1 VAGRALAFSNPE
13 LIRLAKT
20 QFVPVA
26 CDDWY
31 QRRREDAEGRFFRG
45 VADQGPRD
53 GRDGSTRQG
62 IYCLTAD
69 GHLLVYR
76 NAGQSASATLDEL
89 REALHNWEQ
98 LPADR
103 RAPGAVQVPDPGP
116 LDGGYTRKPPEGTV
130 ILNVFTRALD
140 EESAGAVAPAAAC
153 KIGGGKESARDHLWI
168 TRDEA
173 RQLVPD
179 APRIGQTFPVPDA
192 IAGRMARF
200 HLVDNT
206 RGEPPFWTARDVRH
220 CEMTLTVVAVSDDAV
235 TMKFTGSVLL
245 STDADP
251 ARASRG
257 YDASLLGDVVFDR
270 HQRTFSKFDVAA
282 LGRHWGEG
290 RYTPDAR
297 PGRQPLGVVFQLRDG
312 RSPAADVPPQ
322 AARELDEY
330 LGRAR

>member
-1 VAGRALAFSNPE
+1 MAGRALAFSNPE
-13 LIRLAKT
+13 VIRLAKT
-20 QFVPVA
+20 QFIAVA

-31 QRRREDAEGRFFRG
+31 QRRRDDAEGRFFRS

-62 IYCLTAD
+62 IYALTVD
-69 GHLLVYR
+69 GHLLAYR

-103 RAPGAVQVPDPGP
+103 RVPGAVHVPDPGP
-116 LDGGYTRKPPEGTV
+116 LDGGYTRRPPEGAL

-140 EESAGAVAPAAAC
+140 EEPAGAVAPATAC
-153 KIGGGKESARDHLWI
+153 KIGGGKESARDHMWI
-168 TRDEA
+168 THDEA
-173 RQLVPD
+173 RRLIPADPKV
-179 APRIGQTFPVPDA
+179 GQTFPVPDA
-192 IAGRMARF
+192 IARRMARF

-206 RGEPPFWTARDVRH
+206 RGEPPFWSPRDLRH
-220 CEMTLTVVAVSDDAV
+220 CEMNLTVTAVSEDAV
-235 TMKFTGSVLL
+235 TLRFSGSVLL

-257 YDASLLGDVVFDR
+257 YDASLLGDVVLDG
-270 HQRTFSKFDVAA
+270 HQQTLSKFDVVA

-290 RYTPDAR
+290 RFTPDAR
-297 PGRQPLGVVFQLRDG
+297 PGRQPLGVVFQLSRGD
-312 RSPAADVPPQ
+312 SPADAVPPQ
-322 AARELDEY
+322 AARELDDY
-330 LGRAR
+330 LGSAH